1 MEDIDKVLFGNLENT
16 ENTEGFLNVDFTDDD
31 TRTQDKNVIE
41 NATIVEISKST
52 DVPSLIETPEA
63 LVKEINTEEIN
74 NENDTNLHDN
84 MLEIEN
90 TEEEIE
96 HDKDHKIKLTKLP
109 IGRVKNIIKSDS
121 SINLINQEAVFLI
134 TMATELFIDSLA
146 KESYKYTHQ
155 AKKKTIQKN
164 DIQSAISNA
173 EALLFLDGI
182 PLDKII

>member
-16 ENTEGFLNVDFTDDD
+16 ENTEGFLNIDFTDDEI
-31 TRTQDKNVIE
+31 RTQDKNVIE
-41 NATIVEISKST
+41 NTTIVETSKST
-52 DVPSLIETPEA
+52 DVPSS
-63 LVKEINTEEIN
+63 EIN
-74 NENDTNLHDN
+74 NENDTNLHDS
-84 MLEIEN
+84 MVEIEN
-90 TEEEIE
+90 TEEIE
-96 HDKDHKIKLTKLP
+96 HDKDHKMKLTKLP